1 VIVARSFHDR
11 WLASQKNY
19 VSAVYGPPRR
29 ARFFHNSQ
37 SIGSF
42 REYQSLKYRHK
53 HPMAR
58 GHNLRTFRIS
68 VVMPSCSKLPDLSMT
83 SVHCS
88 HLYSTILGTWYSHKG
103 LPPFF
108 HDAPIFLAT
117 LMPCGKLLPDISMVA
132 ARYFHGR
139 CPIFPWSQNTAR
151 LYHNCSP
158 AFPFIVPQFSTTKPE
173 LSIIMPDH
181 STIGT

>member
-1 VIVARSFHDR
+1 MIVARSFHDR

-139 CPIFPWSQNTAR
+139 RILPDYTITVPRRFRLSCPNFPQKNP
-151 LYHNCSP
+151 N
-158 AFPFIVPQFSTTKPE
+158 FP
-173 LSIIMPDH
+173 
-181 STIGT
+181 